1 MKYHSYLKP
10 IHLSFN
16 FIPISQFTIH
26 LVNALLNGL
35 QNHSES
41 IILSNID
48 FNGNL
53 HHELIKDLNLIV
65 GLNKIARYNCCLHKA
80 NGPAKITIKEK
91 DSYNRFTT

>member
-1 MKYHSYLKP
+1 VKYHSYLKP

-41 IILSNID
+41 IILSNFD
-48 FNGNL
+48 FNKCKYI
-53 HHELIKDLNLIV
+53 HYIFIIDPYFPLIYPNKLIFTFQ
-65 GLNKIARYNCCLHKA
+65 LAHS
-80 NGPAKITIKEK
+80 ITK
-91 DSYNRFTT
+91 